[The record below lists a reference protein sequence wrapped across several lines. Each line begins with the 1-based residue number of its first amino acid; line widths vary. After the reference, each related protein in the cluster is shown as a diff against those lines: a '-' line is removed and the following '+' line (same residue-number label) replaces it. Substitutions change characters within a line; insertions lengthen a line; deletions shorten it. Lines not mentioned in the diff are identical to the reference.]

1 MSFFEKLANIIKR
14 ILGISDPQ
22 DPPQVKKGGTS
33 SSSHGG
39 IDADTKK
46 ILRELQSGPK
56 SAKELSAR
64 LGIYKTELN
73 PILYRYQDQLFRKEG
88 ENPPI
93 WFAFGHGADE
103 PDEKVEITSIE
114 DREPYDWQ
122 IMAFGEW
129 LKSKEVGVIEAVTGT
144 GKTQLG
150 IMALGKVYMEGGKGV
165 VLVPTRELQD
175 QWVAELE
182 ARGFTSIGR
191 LGNGFNDSLS
201 GCAVLVAVAA
211 SASIYDLGLPKKTKG
226 VLVADEVHRYA
237 SETWKNGLEEG
248 FKSRLGLTA
257 TFERFDKAHEA
268 LLLPYFQ
275 KVVFTYGY
283 EEAIQQGI
291 IAEFKLATI
300 GVNFSKRERADYEE
314 ATEEMNNAV
323 RHLVNHHGAPD
334 PYAGGSAFSD
344 FMKYVAQLSYD
355 GDRRE
360 GMAAGKFLKQFSARR
375 RLLAET
381 RAKYDALEKLVPAI
395 KKSNGTIAF
404 TATIDSAKVAADVLR
419 SKKVSCGLIHSK
431 MDREE
436 RRGVLA
442 DFKERKLKAIIAP
455 KVLDEGIDVPEADLG
470 IIIAASKERRQ
481 MIQRMGRVLRRKQDQ
496 RLAKFAILYVKNTGE
511 DPERGGHEAFLDTI
525 LPVASNHEDFGPK
538 SSMKKISGFLSV

>member
-1 MSFFEKLANIIKR
+1 MAFFEKLGGIVKG
-14 ILGISDPQ
+14 ILGIF
-22 DPPQVKKGGTS
+22 DPPTTRQTRAPS
-33 SSSHGG
+33 STRSTPASE
-39 IDADTKK
+39 IDSDTKR
-46 ILRELQSGPK
+46 IHRELIKSGPK
-56 SAKELSAR
+56 YARELSAK
-64 LGIYKTELN
+64 LGIYKPN
-73 PILYRYQDQLFRKEG
+73 RILYRHEGRLFRKEG
-88 ENPPI
+88 TRRPL
-93 WFAFGHGADE
+93 WFAIGYETDQ
-103 PDEKVEITSIE
+103 PDENIEITPIE
-114 DREPYDWQ
+114 EREPYDWQ
-122 IMAFGEW
+122 EKAFGEW

-191 LGNGFNDSLS
+191 LGNGFKDSLS
-201 GCAVLVAVAA
+201 GYSVLVAVAA
-211 SASIYDLGLPKKTKG
+211 SASKYELGLPKKTKG

-237 SETWKNGLEEG
+237 SETWKNALKKG
-248 FKSRLGLTA
+248 FKSRLGLSA
-257 TFERFDKAHEA
+257 TFERFDKSHKA

-275 KVVFTYGY
+275 KVVFQYGY

-344 FMKYVAQLSYD
+344 FMKYVAQLSNE
-355 GDRRE
+355 GERRE
-360 GMAAGKFLKQFSARR
+360 GMAAGKFMKQFNARR
-375 RLLAET
+375 RLLAES

-404 TATIDSAKVAADVLR
+404 TATIESAKVSADVLK

-436 RRGVLA
+436 RRLVLA

-470 IIIAASKERRQ
+470 IIIGASKERRQ

-511 DPERGGHEAFLDTI
+511 DPEAKRHEAFLDTI
-525 LPVASNHEDFGPK
+525 RPVARTCEDFGPR
-538 SSMKKISGFLSV
+538 SSMKKISEFLS